1 MSWTCLN
8 LLSGEALLARQAAS
22 DSGWLRPAGS
32 PRAQGHPEGQAGTPL
47 QGLGAVGPGGGWIP
61 LVTPRRGAQPRSPHT
76 LQLAATPSSPG
87 GSVPGS
93 RAAGEGAGG
102 LMVST
107 WCSAQIFFFFF
118 SPKINKMNGT
128 NQAQTVAAGR
138 STSQPPGLEPSEE
151 PGGASG
157 SGGERQAACC
167 ALLTF
172 ESQIKLSSVKP
183 NEGRL
188 FILCVAGS

>member
-1 MSWTCLN
+1 
-8 LLSGEALLARQAAS
+8 
-22 DSGWLRPAGS
+22 
-32 PRAQGHPEGQAGTPL
+32 
-47 QGLGAVGPGGGWIP
+47 
-61 LVTPRRGAQPRSPHT
+61 
-76 LQLAATPSSPG
+76 
-87 GSVPGS
+87 
-93 RAAGEGAGG
+93 
-102 LMVST
+102 MVST
-107 WCSAQIFFFFF
+107 WCSAQNFILFF
-118 SPKINKMNGT
+118 SQINKMNGT

>member
-1 MSWTCLN
+1 MSWTRPN

-47 QGLGAVGPGGGWIP
+47 QGLGAAGPGGGGIP
-61 LVTPRRGAQPRSPHT
+61 LVTPRRGAQPHSPHT
-76 LQLAATPSSPG
+76 LQPAATPSSPG

-102 LMVST
+102 FMVST
-107 WCSAQIFFFFF
+107 WCSAQIFILFF
-118 SPKINKMNGT
+118 PQINKMNGT

-157 SGGERQAACC
+157 SGGERQAVCC

>member
-1 MSWTCLN
+1 MSWTRPN

-32 PRAQGHPEGQAGTPL
+32 PRAQGHPEGQAGIPL
-47 QGLGAVGPGGGWIP
+47 QGLGAAGPGGGGIP
-61 LVTPRRGAQPRSPHT
+61 LVTARRGAQPRSPHT
-76 LQLAATPSSPG
+76 LQPAATPSSPG

-102 LMVST
+102 FMVST
-107 WCSAQIFFFFF
+107 WCSAQNFILFF
-118 SPKINKMNGT
+118 PQINKMNGT